1 MRRSLPDREETWTPE
16 DARRVLDEAA
26 RSGESIAAFA
36 RRRGLTSA
44 RLYWWRKRLT
54 TSPLTFLP
62 AAVVPAA
69 TANPSSATV
78 TIQLRAGIAVEIADA
93 SPSWVA
99 ALVTALERTRP

>member
-1 MRRSLPDREETWTPE
+1 MRRSQTDREETWTPE

-44 RLYWWRKRLT
+44 RLYWWKQRLA
-54 TSPLTFLP
+54 TSSLTFLP
-62 AAVVPAA
+62 AAVVPAT
-69 TANPSSATV
+69 TARPSVATV
-78 TIQLRAGIAVEIADA
+78 SIRVRDGIAIEIADP

-99 ALVTALERTRP
+99 ALVTELARART